1 MTFIHAYLLG
11 GLALVG
17 IPILLHLLLRQRPRR
32 LPFAAFR
39 FLKARQI
46 INQRRMRLQHLLLL
60 ALRMLLLAAIC
71 LALARPLLF
80 SQRLSGTSNR
90 PVVAALLFDT

>member
-39 FLKARQI
+39 FLKARRVT
-46 INQRRMRLQHLLLL
+46 NQRRMRLQHLLLL
-60 ALRMLLLAAIC
+60 ALRMLLIATMC
-71 LALARPLLF
+71 LALVRPLACPH
-80 SQRLSGTSNR
+80 RLGSTSNR
-90 PVVAALLFDT
+90 PVVAVLLFD